1 MTDQELRRLSRADL
15 IDIIYTLQQQKEQAE
30 QQLAQAQ
37 AQLQDRQLRLANAG
51 SIAEAA
57 LSLNGVFDAAQ
68 AAAESAEAKMN
79 AWLDTTG
86 ARIDVIQMRALEAP
100 IRLLR
105 GMARWQL
112 FLKMYFK
119 GDLPGATRRMQ
130 ALADEAPAGVRAE
143 LEVNPSNLF

>member
-68 AAAESAEAKMN
+68 AADQYLQAVRTSAAETQAQKEKILVDAERQAKEIV
-79 AWLDTTG
+79 DTAERQAAEHWKRFQLQAG
-86 ARIDVIQMRALEAP
+86 QLIQAHAELQEMFK
-100 IRLLR
+100 
-105 GMARWQL
+105 GMANR
-112 FLKMYFK
+112 
-119 GDLPGATRRMQ
+119 
-130 ALADEAPAGVRAE
+130 
-143 LEVNPSNLF
+143 

>member
-57 LSLNGVFDAAQ
+57 LSLNGVFVRTSAAETQAQKEQILADAERQAKEIVDTAERQ
-68 AAAESAEAKMN
+68 AAEHWKRFQLQAGQLIQAHAELQEMFK
-79 AWLDTTG
+79 
-86 ARIDVIQMRALEAP
+86 
-100 IRLLR
+100 
-105 GMARWQL
+105 GMANR
-112 FLKMYFK
+112 
-119 GDLPGATRRMQ
+119 
-130 ALADEAPAGVRAE
+130 
-143 LEVNPSNLF
+143 

>member
-37 AQLQDRQLRLANAG
+37 AQLQDRQLRLANAS

-68 AAAESAEAKMN
+68 AADQYLQAVRTSAAETQAQKEQILVDAERQAKEIV
-79 AWLDTTG
+79 DTAERQAAEHWKRFQLQAG
-86 ARIDVIQMRALEAP
+86 QLIQAHAELQEMFK
-100 IRLLR
+100 
-105 GMARWQL
+105 GMANR
-112 FLKMYFK
+112 
-119 GDLPGATRRMQ
+119 
-130 ALADEAPAGVRAE
+130 
-143 LEVNPSNLF
+143 

>member
-37 AQLQDRQLRLANAG
+37 AQLQDRQLRLAHAS

-68 AAAESAEAKMN
+68 AADQYLQAVRASAAETQAQKEQILADAERQAKEIV
-79 AWLDTTG
+79 DTAERQAAEHWKRFQLQAG
-86 ARIDVIQMRALEAP
+86 QLIQAHAELQEMFK
-100 IRLLR
+100 
-105 GMARWQL
+105 GMANR
-112 FLKMYFK
+112 
-119 GDLPGATRRMQ
+119 
-130 ALADEAPAGVRAE
+130 
-143 LEVNPSNLF
+143 

>member
-37 AQLQDRQLRLANAG
+37 AQLQDRQLRRANAG

-68 AAAESAEAKMN
+68 AADQYLQAVRTSAAETQAQKEQILVDAERQAKEIV
-79 AWLDTTG
+79 DTAERQAAEHWKRFQLQAG
-86 ARIDVIQMRALEAP
+86 QLIQAHAELQEMFK
-100 IRLLR
+100 
-105 GMARWQL
+105 GMANR
-112 FLKMYFK
+112 
-119 GDLPGATRRMQ
+119 
-130 ALADEAPAGVRAE
+130 
-143 LEVNPSNLF
+143 

>member
-68 AAAESAEAKMN
+68 AADQYLQAVRTSAAETQAQKEQILADAERQAKEIV
-79 AWLDTTG
+79 DTAERQATEHWKRFQLQAG
-86 ARIDVIQMRALEAP
+86 QLIQAHAELQEMFK
-100 IRLLR
+100 
-105 GMARWQL
+105 GMANQ
-112 FLKMYFK
+112 
-119 GDLPGATRRMQ
+119 
-130 ALADEAPAGVRAE
+130 
-143 LEVNPSNLF
+143 